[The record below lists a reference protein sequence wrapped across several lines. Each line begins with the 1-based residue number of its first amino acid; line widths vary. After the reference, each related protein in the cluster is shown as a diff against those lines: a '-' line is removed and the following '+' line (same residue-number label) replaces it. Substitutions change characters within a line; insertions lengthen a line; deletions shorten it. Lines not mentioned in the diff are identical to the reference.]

1 MAKKIIV
8 YGSAECPPCVAIKKR
23 LDDEGIHYGY
33 VDVLAGLAHFKKF
46 IVLRDSNYS
55 LYEDAVKSGSIGIPT
70 LVVDDKDIYIDAQV
84 TALDINVLK

>member
-8 YGSAECPPCVAIKKR
+8 YGSSECLPCVAIKKR
-23 LDDEGIHYGY
+23 LDDEGIRYGY

-46 IVLRDSNYS
+46 IVLRDNNYS
-55 LYEDAVKSGSIGIPT
+55 LYEDTVKSNSIGIPT